1 MSEPL
6 PAGASLL
13 PVGGSLLPLRDPLPL
28 GDGSVTARRVLEV
41 IGPTLTAARRATI
54 ERVVAARTF
63 AVAVLLE
70 GLTDAGNVAAVLR
83 SAEGLGFGAVHILP
97 EPAFGLAGTLRAAR
111 RCARPPAPPAA
122 PTPSTPAPT
131 WSEVVPRSPGPTVQ
145 LASPSPV
152 ASVLGP
158 GSVPAAEPTPGRP
171 PGVPGEP
178 TPGRPPGVPGEP
190 APPAQV
196 GTSVSPSA
204 VPAPPSAVRPPSAQA
219 GTPVSP
225 SAVTV
230 PPRAVAAP
238 PTAGPGAAPTLPT
251 PAGRPPPPPARVT
264 QGAEKWLFTRQW
276 ADGAACVAHLRAC
289 GVRVVAT
296 ALTEGSMP
304 LAALDLST
312 PVAIAFGNEHR
323 GVSDALAAAADQVVT
338 VPMAGFTRSF
348 NVSVAA
354 AVVLAHVRDRLPA
367 EMSGWQLTAAERLL
381 LTAHYYL
388 ISQPHAAALL
398 RRSGTTPSAPTAR
411 ARRRARRARRSRRSR
426 PARQT
431 RPARQARPARPAR
444 QARPS
449 RPARQARPARRS
461 RPARQARPARRSR
474 QARPARSR
482 RAQPAQPGKRAQ
494 PAQPGKRAQPA
505 QPGKRAQPPSPASA
519 PSPPSP
525 ASAPS
530 PPSPASA
537 PSPPS
542 PASAPSPPSRAQP
555 RRV

>member
-97 EPAFGLAGTLRAAR
+97 EPAFGLAGTPPAAGR
-111 RCARPPAPPAA
+111 RARPPAPPAA
-122 PTPSTPAPT
+122 PTPATPAPT
-131 WSEVVPRSPGPTVQ
+131 WSEVVPGSPGPTVQ

-158 GSVPAAEPTPGRP
+158 GSVPAAEPTPGGP
-171 PGVPGEP
+171 PALPE
-178 TPGRPPGVPGEP
+178 EP
-190 APPAQV
+190 APPAQA

-204 VPAPPSAVRPPSAQA
+204 VPAPPSAVPAPPGAVPAPPGAVPGPGEPAPPAQA

-225 SAVTV
+225 SAVPALPSAVRPPPAQAGTSVSPSAVTV
-230 PPRAVAAP
+230 PPSAVAAA

-251 PAGRPPPPPARVT
+251 AAGPPPPPPTRVT

-296 ALTEGSMP
+296 ALTEGSVP

-367 EMSGWQLTAAERLL
+367 ELPGWQLTAAERLL

-398 RRSGTTPSAPTAR
+398 RRSGTTPSAPTAPPQPPIPPIPP
-411 ARRRARRARRSRRSR
+411 SPPS
-426 PARQT
+426 PASV
-431 RPARQARPARPAR
+431 
-444 QARPS
+444 PS
-449 RPARQARPARRS
+449 PPI
-461 RPARQARPARRSR
+461 
-474 QARPARSR
+474 
-482 RAQPAQPGKRAQ
+482 
-494 PAQPGKRAQPA
+494 
-505 QPGKRAQPPSPASA
+505 PPSPASA
-519 PSPPSP
+519 PIP
-525 ASAPS
+525 PS
-530 PPSPASA
+530 PPSPASP
-537 PSPPS
+537 PSPPN
-542 PASAPSPPSRAQP
+542 RAQP